1 MRQQQGGRG
10 RWLGA
15 MMVVGTLV
23 AAPLAAQE
31 SDEEWLARCRE
42 QGDSDWEGRRS
53 ERFCEVRVER
63 LRPPGRLVV
72 DGSQNG
78 GVAVRGGEGDGV
90 VVHARISAQDETRA
104 GAEALAR
111 RVRVATAGDRVH
123 ASGPDREGRRQW
135 WVSYLVEVPR
145 RQDLEVT
152 AHNGGV
158 DVRGVAGELALETHN
173 GGMSLTDVGGDV
185 RARTHNGGLRVAL
198 AGRRWEGR
206 GLDAETRNGGVQLEI
221 PDGYAARLET
231 GTVNGGLQTD
241 IPITVQGRVG
251 RRLSTDLNGGGP
263 TIRATTHNGGVR
275 IRRR

>member
-1 MRQQQGGRG
+1 
-10 RWLGA
+10 
-15 MMVVGTLV
+15 MMVGTLA

-42 QGDSDWEGRRS
+42 QGSSGWDDRRS

-63 LRPPGRLVV
+63 LRPRGRLAV
-72 DGSQNG
+72 DASQNG
-78 GVAVRGGEGDGV
+78 GVAVRGGDGDGV

-104 GAEALAR
+104 AAEALAR
-111 RVRVATAGDRVH
+111 RVRVATAGDRVQ

-145 RQDLEVT
+145 RQDLDVT

-158 DVRGVAGELALETHN
+158 SVRDVSGRLALETHN

-198 AGRRWEGR
+198 AGGRWEGR
-206 GLDAETRNGGVQLEI
+206 GLDAETRNGGVRLEI

-263 TIRATTHNGGVR
+263 TIRATTHNGGVQ